1 VEERIRRFEKKLGI
15 DRHGRTVWVWL
26 IPPGIGLCAAV
37 LFGVVA
43 TLSSL
48 AGDIGVG
55 ERILVAVFGFIT
67 MTVLTG
73 ICLAWFGD
81 SEE

>member
-1 VEERIRRFEKKLGI
+1 VKERIRRFEKALGVN
-15 DRHGRTVWVWL
+15 RHGRTVWVWV
-26 IPPGIGLCAAV
+26 IPPAIGICAAV

-48 AGDIGVG
+48 AGSIDVG
-55 ERILVAVFGFIT
+55 ERILVSVFGFVT
-67 MTVLTG
+67 MTLITG
-73 ICLAWFGD
+73 VSLAWFGD